1 MKRVLRKNWLLWRRK
16 NCELLIKNKYYYI
29 VPSNWYCENNIVR
42 YNRAVKE
49 RIKNKLKDSKKSSQS
64 KLKVEDD
71 KVKKEE
77 TNEDKEEEEY
87 YLGKDRDEER
97 KKKAYVLLN
106 TDLYSFKVEQNRSN
120 Y

>member
-1 MKRVLRKNWLLWRRK
+1 M
-16 NCELLIKNKYYYI
+16 
-29 VPSNWYCENNIVR
+29 PSNWYCENNIVWCN
-42 YNRAVKE
+42 NRAVKE

-77 TNEDKEEEEY
+77 KETNENKEEEEY

-97 KKKAYVLLN
+97 KKKAYVALFLCMPLLN
-106 TDLYSFKVEQNRSN
+106 TELYSFKVEQNRSN

>member
-1 MKRVLRKNWLLWRRK
+1 M
-16 NCELLIKNKYYYI
+16 
-29 VPSNWYCENNIVR
+29 PSNWYCEDNIVW
-42 YNRAVKE
+42 YNNRAVKE

-77 TNEDKEEEEY
+77 TNEDKEEEEEY

-97 KKKAYVLLN
+97 KKKAYVALFLCMPLLN
-106 TDLYSFKVEQNRSN
+106 DTELYSFKVEQNRSN

>member
-1 MKRVLRKNWLLWRRK
+1 M
-16 NCELLIKNKYYYI
+16 
-29 VPSNWYCENNIVR
+29 PSNWYCENNIVR
-42 YNRAVKE
+42 YNNRAVKE

-77 TNEDKEEEEY
+77 KETNEDKEEEEY

-97 KKKAYVLLN
+97 KKKAYVALFLCMPLLN
-106 TDLYSFKVEQNRSN
+106 DTELYSFKVEQNRSS

>member
-1 MKRVLRKNWLLWRRK
+1 M
-16 NCELLIKNKYYYI
+16 
-29 VPSNWYCENNIVR
+29 PSNWYCENNIVR
-42 YNRAVKE
+42 YNNRAVKE

-71 KVKKEE
+71 NVKKEE

-97 KKKAYVLLN
+97 KKKAYVALFLCMPLLN
-106 TDLYSFKVEQNRSN
+106 DTELYSLKVEQNRSN

>member
-1 MKRVLRKNWLLWRRK
+1 M
-16 NCELLIKNKYYYI
+16 
-29 VPSNWYCENNIVR
+29 PSNWYCEDNIVW
-42 YNRAVKE
+42 YNNRAVKE

-77 TNEDKEEEEY
+77 TSEDKEEEEY

-97 KKKAYVLLN
+97 KKKAYVALFLCMN
-106 TDLYSFKVEQNRSN
+106 LYWTTQN
-120 Y
+120 YIPLK